1 MGRGDGQMIFQ
12 VKYNFMCIFVLRNL
26 AILSAAASSNKTV
39 YRCLMLKNLGNVVEV
54 AGT

>member
-1 MGRGDGQMIFQ
+1 MIFQ